1 MILFG
6 QTKEFQDGKN
16 LQIQNALREGS
27 AIVEVSVKDNNV
39 EGALRVLK
47 KKMQREGIFKEM
59 KMRTYFE
66 KPSQKKLRE
75 KAENIRR
82 SRKMARRKLYSQEQ
96 L

>member
-1 MILFG
+1 MLV
-6 QTKEFQDGKN
+6 TV
-16 LQIQNALREGS
+16 R
-27 AIVEVSVKDNNV
+27 DNNIDQ
-39 EGALRVLK
+39 ALRVLK

-82 SRKMARRKLYSQEQ
+82 SRKMARRKLYS
-96 L
+96 

>member
-1 MILFG
+1 MWTSVYPSAKNPQILLAL
-6 QTKEFQDGKN
+6 KEG
-16 LQIQNALREGS
+16 GT
-27 AIVEVSVKDNNV
+27 IVEVSVKDNNV
-39 EGALRVLK
+39 EGALRILK

-82 SRKMARRKLYSQEQ
+82 SRKMARRKIYS
-96 L
+96 